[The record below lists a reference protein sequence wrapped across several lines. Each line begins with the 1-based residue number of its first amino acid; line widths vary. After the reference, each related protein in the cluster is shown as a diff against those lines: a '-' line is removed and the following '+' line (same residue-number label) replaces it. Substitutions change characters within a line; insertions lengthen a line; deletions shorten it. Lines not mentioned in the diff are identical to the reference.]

1 MEGCLRAFGGRQQ
14 GGEIIA
20 SCDRLVYLQPHNTVI
35 IKHMEFDPRGVAGWC
50 NRLISVTSCTNSF
63 SRSQSFS
70 TTAWSTFLSLDSL
83 TGTKPAGSL
92 HTPVLLRDP
101 SAVFQS
107 ASLFPSEVSPSGVI
121 CEGSSSLASGRGN
134 LFELANFTYGRSSR
148 RSPELAPSETRR
160 QPREMTEV
168 PCVTTSSLEDEG
180 GVLPI
185 TRA

>member
-1 MEGCLRAFGGRQQ
+1 MRGMEGCLRAFGGRQQ

-35 IKHMEFDPRGVAGWC
+35 IKHMEFDPRG
-50 NRLISVTSCTNSF
+50 CTNSF